1 MSNQELNF
9 DDGIFVFETV
19 MRVRNTEIDMGQH
32 LALESLTGLL
42 TEAMQRFLYAKGIK
56 EINADHQGLIINEL
70 QLNVF
75 SCVRAREEL
84 LFEVGVEPLYDNGGN
99 IVFKATRM
107 HNGEIVAKARQ
118 HFVNYDF
125 RLNKVTTLDN
135 TRLKKPCIRSCSSS
149 DKH

>member
-32 LALESLTGLL
+32 LALQSLTALL
-42 TEAMQRFLYAKGIK
+42 TEAMQRFLYSKGIK
-56 EINADHQGLIINEL
+56 EINADHQGLIINKL
-70 QLNVF
+70 QLSIF

-84 LFEVGVEPLYDNGGN
+84 LFEVGVEPLCDNGGN
-99 IVFKATRM
+99 IVFKAMRM

-125 RLNKVTTLDN
+125 RLNKITTLDN
-135 TRLKKPCIRSCSSS
+135 TIKKALYP
-149 DKH
+149 HLFEL